1 MPIKITPKL
10 NYSNK
15 ITYGNESLNATK
27 PDVNKNTTTEN
38 RQKPAKKPTSI
49 RGFIANISYA
59 WVNVA
64 EGFKG
69 VLKGAWYGFLAGT
82 AVAGISTIRS
92 VNKRIKQSE
101 KLGFFAKLNP
111 KNISKGG
118 KALSWIT
125 AGTVLIGNL
134 IWARMKANQ
143 RTANVDHALYTGHRD
158 Q

>member
-1 MPIKITPKL
+1 MLINITPKL

-15 ITYGNESLNATK
+15 ITYCSENLNAIK
-27 PDVNKNTTTEN
+27 PDLNKNTTTEKTQN
-38 RQKPAKKPTSI
+38 PAKKSAGF

-69 VLKGAWYGFLAGT
+69 LVKGAWYGFLAGT
-82 AVAGISTIRS
+82 AVAGISTIHS
-92 VNKRIKQSE
+92 VNKRIKQGE
-101 KLGFFAKLNP
+101 KLGFFAKLDP

-118 KALSWIT
+118 KVLSWVT
-125 AGTVLIGNL
+125 AGTVLLGNL
-134 IWARMKANQ
+134 IWASMKANQ
-143 RTANVDHALYTGHRD
+143 RTANVDHALYTGHRA